1 MNEIYYISEN
11 RTHDIMIEY
20 WCRLWMLMQRR
31 VRVGQ
36 EYVWGDLL
44 AVESDWLR
52 EKKEK
57 FIFVGF

>member
-1 MNEIYYISEN
+1 
-11 RTHDIMIEY
+11 
-20 WCRLWMLMQRR
+20 MQRR

-44 AVESDWLR
+44 AVDSDWLR